1 MAILRRYAAIFRVGI
16 SFIFSRIK
24 SRSASVTLNLIC
36 TVLLRPSM
44 LSLLSVPRVWDTS
57 QQAVLP
63 TLPQGRTGKI
73 RKWVPASYACYECFY
88 PLGSYPLLRRKSD
101 FAKLPQKKNA
111 AISKKITTLSKPYSI
126 LTDTFHLPSVS
137 TSAISFAVALTI
149 RMPVSLIPSRSASS
163 CRRCVF
169 FSGGVSKR
177 NWSTD
182 IL

>member
-1 MAILRRYAAIFRVGI
+1 MFRVGT
-16 SFIFSRIK
+16 SFIFCSINA
-24 SRSASVTLNLIC
+24 RSSSVTLNLIC
-36 TVLLRPSM
+36 TVRFLPSM
-44 LSLLSVPRVWDTS
+44 RSCSFPFFRGFG
-57 QQAVLP
+57 
-63 TLPQGRTGKI
+63 TLPNKQFSTDAPQRRRAKI
-73 RKWVPASYACYECFY
+73 RKGYPFPMLATNVFIPYALLRSYARFCQT
-88 PLGSYPLLRRKSD
+88 S
-101 FAKLPQKKNA
+101 AKEKRCNPQ
-111 AISKKITTLSKPYSI
+111 KKITTLSKPYSI
-126 LTDTFHLPSVS
+126 LTDTSYLPSVS

>member
-1 MAILRRYAAIFRVGI
+1 MTIVQPFIGSHSFPFRGFGTLPNKQFSTDAPQRGRGKYGSGYPLPMLATNVFIPYA
-16 SFIFSRIK
+16 
-24 SRSASVTLNLIC
+24 
-36 TVLLRPSM
+36 LLR
-44 LSLLSVPRVWDTS
+44 
-57 QQAVLP
+57 
-63 TLPQGRTGKI
+63 
-73 RKWVPASYACYECFY
+73 SYARFCQT
-88 PLGSYPLLRRKSD
+88 S
-101 FAKLPQKKNA
+101 AKEKRCNPQ
-111 AISKKITTLSKPYSI
+111 KKITTLSKPYSI
-126 LTDTFHLPSVS
+126 LTDTSYLPSVS